1 MAINDIKTAGE
12 AKVVARELERIATNG
27 TMLILM
33 MALDPEMRDKVG
45 LLAQFLKGL
54 SSFAVDLKE
63 AAHGLEDDAEVFETT
78 QMSMKGV
85 EGLGALDDF
94 FGSLPK

>member
-12 AKVVARELERIATNG
+12 AKLVSKELDRIATNG
-27 TMLILM
+27 TMLVLM
-33 MALDPEMRDKVG
+33 MALDPDMRDKVG

-54 SSFAVDLKE
+54 SSFAADLKT
-63 AAHGLEDDAEVFETT
+63 AANGLEDDAEVFETT
-78 QMSMKGV
+78 EMSMKGI

-94 FGSLPK
+94 FGGLPK